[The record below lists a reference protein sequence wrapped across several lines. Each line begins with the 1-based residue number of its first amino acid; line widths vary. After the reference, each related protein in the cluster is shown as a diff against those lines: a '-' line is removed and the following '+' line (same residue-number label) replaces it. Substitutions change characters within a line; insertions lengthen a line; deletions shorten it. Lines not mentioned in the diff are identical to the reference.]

1 MKILRDIDKNYNL
14 KLALQ
19 QIIYLTIN
27 NLDANSTNGYDKIR
41 KIAHN
46 ALREN
51 KNNDEV

>member
-27 NLDANSTNGYDKIR
+27 NLDTNSTNGYDKIR